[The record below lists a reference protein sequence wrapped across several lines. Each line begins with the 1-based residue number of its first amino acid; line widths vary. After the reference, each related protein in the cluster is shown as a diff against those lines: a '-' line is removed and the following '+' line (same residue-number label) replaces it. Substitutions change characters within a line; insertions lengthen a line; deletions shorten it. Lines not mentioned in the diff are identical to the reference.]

1 MLSEISEEIQ
11 GKNPDQNRL
20 DFFHSKFG
28 EVGNCMSHTT
38 SRQSL
43 ELFEKYTKR
52 DKK

>member
-20 DFFHSKFG
+20 DFFRSKFG

-43 ELFEKYTKR
+43 ELFEKYTMR